1 MEADTATGTPT
12 ARARLTALR
21 RSEAA
26 QAALLAGATIVQQ
39 GVNVIFTVVFARILG
54 TGGYGSLAALLNFT
68 VILIVLG
75 AALQVATA
83 RQGTMERFGS
93 GGELAATLDRWTR
106 HIVVGIAVTTLLA
119 VVLRHPLA
127 EIVNVD
133 EEWAAAAVPV
143 TAGVWLLVCV
153 QRGLL
158 QATRAYQ
165 PVALSIVAD
174 GLLRIIAALILVAAS
189 LDVTGAYLGL
199 LIAWGIVAVALDRI
213 LRARLGAPDRA
224 APRHPLRHLAAN
236 AAIPTAGLVFVAA
249 LQNVDVIMARHA
261 LDHDTAGVYAATTVA
276 AKLVVFISVG
286 IGMWVLPEATRRALE
301 NRDPRPVLARALG
314 LIALIAVPSLALFA
328 FVPTLLLRLAFGP
341 DYESGDDVLLVLGIA
356 FTLLACVYVSVQFL
370 LGLHRRAFVL
380 GLLAVAAAEPF
391 VLADASTLSEF
402 SSRVLVLQAI
412 AAAGT
417 LAVAA
422 LARRD
427 DRATVDGPGYL

>member
-427 DRATVDGPGYL
+427 DRATADGPGYL